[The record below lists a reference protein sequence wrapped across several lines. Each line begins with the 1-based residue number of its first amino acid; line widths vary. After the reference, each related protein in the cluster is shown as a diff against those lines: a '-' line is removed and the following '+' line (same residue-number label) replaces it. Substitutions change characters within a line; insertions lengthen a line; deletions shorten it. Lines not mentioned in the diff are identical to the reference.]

1 MRRTCKQCG
10 KTFFINDSEINFYK
24 SKNLTLPKRCKNC
37 RKQNK
42 QMKQVYPE
50 TAISEKLDD
59 KNPEQRPKRKIWPIV
74 ALLLVII
81 ILISA
86 FFIMKHVSVNKS
98 GDSISIIGGADGPT
112 AIFIAGKLGGS
123 DADSDVSEEKM
134 SYQSITMDMAKEIFD
149 TMDGTGV
156 ILDVRTAAE
165 YAEGHI
171 KGAINIP
178 NEEIGADEITDLP
191 DKNQIIYVYCRS
203 GNRSKQAAA
212 KLVDLG
218 YTNIIE
224 IGGILDWTG
233 DIEK

>member
-10 KTFFINDSEINFYK
+10 KTFYINESEINFYK
-24 SKNLTLPKRCKNC
+24 SKNLTLPKRCKDC

-42 QMKQVYPE
+42 QMKASNLE
-50 TAISEKLDD
+50 TTIGKIVEDKSLEEK
-59 KNPEQRPKRKIWPIV
+59 PKKKVWPIV
-74 ALLLVII
+74 ALFII
-81 ILISA
+81 IVVILGA

-98 GDSISIIGGADGPT
+98 GSSISVIGGADGPT
-112 AIFIAGKLGGS
+112 SIFIAGKLGGS
-123 DADSDVSEEKM
+123 DTTNDVSEEEMNYK
-134 SYQSITMDMAKEIFD
+134 SITMDEAKEIFD
-149 TMDGTGV
+149 ANDGTGIIV
-156 ILDVRTAAE
+156 DVRRSDE

-178 NEEIGADEITDLP
+178 NEEIGTDEITDLP
-191 DKNQIIYVYCRS
+191 DKDQIIYVYCRS